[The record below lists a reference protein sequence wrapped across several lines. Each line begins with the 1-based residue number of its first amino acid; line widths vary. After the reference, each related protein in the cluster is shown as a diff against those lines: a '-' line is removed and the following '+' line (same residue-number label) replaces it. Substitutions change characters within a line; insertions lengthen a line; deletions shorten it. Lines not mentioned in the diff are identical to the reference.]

1 VATFD
6 DGLRVRPIPIE
17 DDGPRVRLIPIEDA
31 EKVARI
37 DSRPGDRADEEAS
50 GRPWLFIGQRFVE
63 GCPYPDIMRR

>member
-1 VATFD
+1 MATFD
-6 DGLRVRPIPIE
+6 DGLRVGPIPIE

-37 DSRPGDRADEEAS
+37 DSRPGDRADGEAS
-50 GRPWLFIGQRFVE
+50 ERPWLFIGQRFVE

>member
-1 VATFD
+1 MATFD

-63 GCPYPDIMRR
+63 GCPYPDIMRA